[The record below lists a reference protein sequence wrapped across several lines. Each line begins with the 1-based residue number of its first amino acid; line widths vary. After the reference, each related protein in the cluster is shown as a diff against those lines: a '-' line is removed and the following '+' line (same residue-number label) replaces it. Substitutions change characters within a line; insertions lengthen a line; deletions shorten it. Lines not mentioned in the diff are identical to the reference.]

1 MGISFMVEDVIE
13 SCGMSVLVMMLDERS
28 LDVR

>member
-13 SCGMSVLVMMLDERS
+13 RDGMSVLVMMLDERS
-28 LDVR
+28 LDVM